1 MRMYQFHYEYYVMVK
16 KYGESLKL
24 LRFNIDNLIYEI
36 KTEDFYK
43 DLRSD
48 PKLLAEFVP
57 DGHLSDKTPKAV
69 LGKIKDDSDG
79 KIICKFYSTRFSN
92 YFILF

>member
-1 MRMYQFHYEYYVMVK
+1 
-16 KYGESLKL
+16 
-24 LRFNIDNLIYEI
+24 
-36 KTEDFYK
+36 
-43 DLRSD
+43 LRSD

-57 DGHLSDKTPKAV
+57 DGDLSDKTPEAV

-79 KIICKFYSTRFSN
+79 KIISKFYSTRFSN